1 MLVGDDADG
10 MRWFGV
16 APLPAKI
23 ICNTGKLL
31 KGAGEAR
38 QIYGGKKFIL
48 SSYLK
53 WREKDI
59 TDSYVNLFLHKDR
72 NVGARSFNNNHKT
85 YHTPIHRP
93 SIDHRPSPSTSS
105 KIKHRP
111 HFSFHRNHCLP

>member
-23 ICNTGKLL
+23 ICNSGKLL

-85 YHTPIHRP
+85 YHTPISTVFTPSTIDRP
-93 SIDHRPSPSTSS
+93 STIAIDLVQNQTSPS
-105 KIKHRP
+105 
-111 HFSFHRNHCLP
+111 L